1 MRIDARPIDSI
12 RPYDNNPRLNDEAV
26 VAVAQSIRQFGF
38 RQPIVVDSD
47 GVRRARTGMKL
58 TNYIIDMGQKNPY
71 PLLHDHRPQVPSQ
84 RYLIHRFSLRFTV
97 RTPGV
102 SLWGKG

>member
-1 MRIDARPIDSI
+1 MRDPMRIDARPIDSI

-47 GVRRARTGMKL
+47 GVIVIGHTRWRK
-58 TNYIIDMGQKNPY
+58 K
-71 PLLHDHRPQVPSQ
+71 SQ
-84 RYLIHRFSLRFTV
+84 DRHEIN
-97 RTPGV
+97 
-102 SLWGKG
+102 